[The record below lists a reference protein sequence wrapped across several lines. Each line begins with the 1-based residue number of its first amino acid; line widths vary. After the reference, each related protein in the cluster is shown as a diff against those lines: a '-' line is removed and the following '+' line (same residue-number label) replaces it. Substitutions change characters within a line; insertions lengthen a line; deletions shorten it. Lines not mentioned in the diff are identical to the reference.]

1 MSGTAIAASAQGD
14 GPVGAVPV
22 DVRYFSLDLTA
33 LTPAQIAEI
42 EAGTLR
48 VTLDLNEIGARDGT
62 GTRHARRA
70 IDVTVPVT
78 QALRAGESYYVIG
91 VPLAPAGPPMRR
103 DARIRPDDARAAR
116 LVVAGRDLQPLADGT
131 RLMFPLPPEPGPMR
145 LISAAAAAPRPL
157 PADRGKQGLCVRAL
171 FLHGADGRRRMA
183 LDDPALGEGWGTI
196 ESSDQGDQRWT
207 GGDAAITLPTTENAH
222 LLEIVLQDD
231 DLAALRHAA

>member
-14 GPVGAVPV
+14 GPPV
-22 DVRYFSLDLTA
+22 DVSYFSLDLTA
-33 LTPAQIAEI
+33 LTPPQIAEI

-48 VTLDLNEIGARDGT
+48 VTLDLNEIGARDDT
-62 GTRHARRA
+62 GTRQARRA

-91 VPLAPAGPPMRR
+91 VPLSPAGPPTRR
-103 DARIRPDDARAAR
+103 EARIRPDDARAAR
-116 LVVAGRDLQPLADGT
+116 LVVAGRDLPPLADGT

-145 LISAAAAAPRPL
+145 LISAAAAPRPL
-157 PADRGKQGLCVRAL
+157 LADRGKQGLCVRAL

-207 GGDAAITLPTTENAH
+207 GGNAAITLPTTENAH

-231 DLAALRHAA
+231 DPATLRHAA